1 MRRGGESTAFRDKR
15 TKRSREIG
23 RCRLGKLLDG
33 TAGDGKARAGAAGK
47 RYSALRHRPRYR
59 RGIKLGGGE
68 HNIAS
73 IADQPIS
80 RLLPEKIRC
89 VGSFG
94 GLGEKRDVG
103 GGMIRDRLLAMRRN
117 NIGPRGAEQWPICR
131 RTLQRLSRLV
141 VPSHNRRKPA

>member
-1 MRRGGESTAFRDKR
+1 MNRTGIPGRRLRTSCASSTPF
-15 TKRSREIG
+15 S
-23 RCRLGKLLDG
+23 
-33 TAGDGKARAGAAGK
+33 
-47 RYSALRHRPRYR
+47 

-68 HNIAS
+68 HKIAS

-117 NIGPRGAEQWPICR
+117 N